1 VPLPTARQR
10 SPRTAPA
17 PPRHLP
23 ASKGRRTR
31 AGVGLPSLAGA
42 GGSGAGGGGAGGANS
57 SGAGSDGGGGQC
69 AFRSLEQTPVL
80 ICDGSVVTARS
91 RASRLGDLP
100 DGAVPSWVGQAV
112 LHAQFSPRAPL
123 KLSFFLQPHPA
134 SGLPLLP
141 PDCNKLAA
149 ATALRLDKV
158 IAYVE
163 ERVPSGKPLA
173 LFASG
178 KPLAPDMSLGA
189 VRAFVWKSA
198 DEMVLQY
205 KQA

>member
-1 VPLPTARQR
+1 MSL
-10 SPRTAPA
+10 PA
-17 PPRHLP
+17 PPELAPP
-23 ASKGRRTR
+23 A
-31 AGVGLPSLAGA
+31 P
-42 GGSGAGGGGAGGANS
+42 
-57 SGAGSDGGGGQC
+57 
-69 AFRSLEQTPVL
+69 P
-80 ICDGSVVTARS
+80 
-91 RASRLGDLP
+91 P
-100 DGAVPSWVGQAV
+100 P
-112 LHAQFSPRAPL
+112 AP
-123 KLSFFLQPHPA
+123 
-134 SGLPLLP
+134 LP

>member
-1 VPLPTARQR
+1 MLDHILDRNSKLFQNRTTR
-10 SPRTAPA
+10 SGNSKAVNAHNHPIKADIFGPKVRNTRFHSQAIPA
-17 PPRHLP
+17 TLGQDGISVVIILAVKAFH
-23 ASKGRRTR
+23 
-31 AGVGLPSLAGA
+31 AGHGYHPD
-42 GGSGAGGGGAGGANS
+42 GGSKLIGRFQGNGNFTSRG
-57 SGAGSDGGGGQC
+57 
-69 AFRSLEQTPVL
+69 EQ
-80 ICDGSVVTARS
+80 D
-91 RASRLGDLP
+91 
-100 DGAVPSWVGQAV
+100 
-112 LHAQFSPRAPL
+112 QF